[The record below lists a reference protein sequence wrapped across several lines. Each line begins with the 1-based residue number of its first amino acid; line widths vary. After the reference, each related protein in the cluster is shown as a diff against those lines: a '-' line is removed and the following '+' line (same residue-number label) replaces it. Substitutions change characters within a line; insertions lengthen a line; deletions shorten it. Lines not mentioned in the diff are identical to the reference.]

1 MELSEAQKR
10 VINLGKQIVDELDD
24 EDKRN
29 ILPRWM
35 AHYIAEKIN
44 LVEKTEGEEKEKYQ
58 KECFELILRLWSKRS
73 YYPDYKKPFE
83 NFELIFNVLA
93 KIDLGNSG
101 HYLFSSP
108 SDEEIKNLDLEEDGK
123 SIKRLLAAAGNFDYT
138 FRVFI
143 KHILEFASYLAT
155 TENVRKYLENAPN
168 KKDNEINVIFKLNSE
183 IETNTNEIDEQ
194 IEKYQNYIK
203 ILENFSEHSKQLIKF
218 YDEKVS
224 LLSKELKDN

>member
-1 MELSEAQKR
+1 MELLEAQKR
-10 VINLGKQIVDELDD
+10 VINLGKQIVDGLDD

-44 LVEKTEGEEKEKYQ
+44 LAEKSKGKEKEQYQ
-58 KECFELILRLWSKRS
+58 KECFELILKLWSKRS
-73 YYPDYKKPFE
+73 YYPNEKKPFG
-83 NFELIFNVLA
+83 NFELIFNTLE
-93 KIDLGNSG
+93 KIDLDNSR

-108 SDEEIKNLDLEEDGK
+108 SDEEIKNIDLEENSK
-123 SIKRLLAAAGNFDYT
+123 SIKCFLDAAKNFDYT

-155 TENVRKYLENAPN
+155 TESVRKYLENAPN

-183 IETNTNEIDEQ
+183 IETDEIDEQ
-194 IEKYQNYIK
+194 IKKYQNYIK
-203 ILENFSEHSKQLIKF
+203 ILENFSDYSKDLKSFFNDKIRLLKE
-218 YDEKVS
+218 EK
-224 LLSKELKDN
+224 